1 MRSLAPCFEVSSSS
15 LTGEGG
21 HDVPGWTCFVSLL
34 KFVAELAALLNI
46 EGEPGRRLW
55 LLAADPQ
62 DEGEPSVESEF
73 NSGLCAPY
81 CESSSSSKSE
91 ACSPG
96 KESTKP
102 W

>member
-1 MRSLAPCFEVSSSS
+1 M
-15 LTGEGG
+15 TGEGG

-34 KFVAELAALLNI
+34 RFVAELAALLNI
-46 EGEPGRRLW
+46 EGEPGRLREEE
-55 LLAADPQ
+55 AAALPH
-62 DEGEPSVESEF
+62 DEGDPSVESEF

-96 KESTKP
+96 KDKTKP